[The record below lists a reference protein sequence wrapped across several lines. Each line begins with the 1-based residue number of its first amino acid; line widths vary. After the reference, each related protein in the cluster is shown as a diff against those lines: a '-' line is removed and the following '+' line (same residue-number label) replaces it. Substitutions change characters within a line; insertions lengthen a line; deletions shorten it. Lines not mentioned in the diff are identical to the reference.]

1 MKIKPSNKI
10 IIIFTITVIIIGII
24 FFPILPRL
32 LNYPPDSINNE
43 FQRNIDLGILY
54 TEQYILIIFLCFLI
68 GLIAIKLSTK
78 ILDINEDKDFS
89 KYNKDNTKIIGK
101 IFNLPYK
108 IYLIHLLIPSIAIIS
123 LYAISEGSI
132 NIGTL
137 KIALLIVTIETL
149 IALVV
154 FIYCKNLISKILERN
169 NINEKYINKFSSLK
183 TKIFI
188 IILPMILV
196 ALVFTSLLGY
206 SRIVEEKSQY
216 MYLSNEMILEENFT
230 KKDYTLN
237 EVETILENIKLL
249 QDNDTQFIIY
259 EDGDYTTLNKKNLG
273 NFFIKYTLQKSE
285 NQRNRTYETYGIDIQ
300 GAVKQ
305 INIDGSKAYIGI
317 AFNIVTDSTLIYFL
331 VGIVILFLIN
341 CIVLYYIAKSL
352 ADDTRKVSE
361 ALNNIVKNKNKK
373 QKKHL
378 PITSNDEIAQLV
390 IAFNKIQDITDNYIE
405 EIENN
410 QYVMQRQ
417 AQFSIL
423 GEFAGGIAHDL
434 NSPLSAMQL
443 DIGMLKDDILPS
455 KIQAEPEIKEILQD
469 VLNNIDKSIEKMS
482 KTIAGVR
489 NQIRSTAD
497 TEKERFS
504 FVELIEGIEIL
515 FGSLLRKNNC
525 QLIYDKSKD
534 YYLYGEKNKLDR
546 VIGNVIKNSIDAY
559 IEKEKKGKIEV
570 SISKNDKEYII
581 KIADE
586 AGGIPNEIKDTL
598 FKEMKTTKGENGT
611 GFGLYYSNT
620 IIESSFKGTITFE
633 TKENVGTTFYI
644 NLPLKYNNKEEN

>member
-206 SRIVEEKSQY
+206 SRIIEEKSQY

-249 QDNDTQFIIY
+249 QDDDTQFIIY
-259 EDGDYTTLNKKNLG
+259 EDGDYTTLNKKNLSD
-273 NFFIKYTLQKSE
+273 FFIKYTLQKSE

-378 PITSNDEIAQLV
+378 PITSNDEIAQLI

-598 FKEMKTTKGENGT
+598 FKEMRTTKGENGT

>member
-249 QDNDTQFIIY
+249 QDDDTQFIIY
-259 EDGDYTTLNKKNLG
+259 EDGDYTTLNKKNLSD
-273 NFFIKYTLQKSE
+273 FFIKYTLQKSE

-546 VIGNVIKNSIDAY
+546 VIGNVIKNSIDVY

-598 FKEMKTTKGENGT
+598 FKEMRTTKGENGT

>member
-249 QDNDTQFIIY
+249 QDDDTQFIIY
-259 EDGDYTTLNKKNLG
+259 EDGDYTTLNKKNLSD
-273 NFFIKYTLQKSE
+273 FFIKYTLQKSE

-515 FGSLLRKNNC
+515 FGSLLKKNNC

-598 FKEMKTTKGENGT
+598 FKEMRTTKGENGT

>member
-154 FIYCKNLISKILERN
+154 FVYCKNLISKILERN

-249 QDNDTQFIIY
+249 QDDDTQFIIY
-259 EDGDYTTLNKKNLG
+259 EDGDYTTLNKKNLSD
-273 NFFIKYTLQKSE
+273 FFIKYTLQKSE

-598 FKEMKTTKGENGT
+598 FKEMRTTKGENGT

>member
-43 FQRNIDLGILY
+43 FQRNIDFGILY

-249 QDNDTQFIIY
+249 QDDDTQFIIY
-259 EDGDYTTLNKKNLG
+259 EDGDYTTLNKKNLSD
-273 NFFIKYTLQKSE
+273 FFIKYTLQKSE

-361 ALNNIVKNKNKK
+361 ALKNIVKNKNKK

-598 FKEMKTTKGENGT
+598 FKEMRTTKGENGT

>member
-89 KYNKDNTKIIGK
+89 KYNKDYTKIIGK

-249 QDNDTQFIIY
+249 QDDDTQFIIY
-259 EDGDYTTLNKKNLG
+259 EDGDYTTLNKKNLSD
-273 NFFIKYTLQKSE
+273 FFIKYTLQKSE

-598 FKEMKTTKGENGT
+598 FKEMRTTKGENGT

>member
-259 EDGDYTTLNKKNLG
+259 ENGDYTTLNKKNLS

-285 NQRNRTYETYGIDIQ
+285 SQGNRTYETYGIDIQ

-317 AFNIVTDSTLIYFL
+317 AFNIVTASTLIYFL

>member
-196 ALVFTSLLGY
+196 ALIFTSLLGY

-259 EDGDYTTLNKKNLG
+259 EDGDYTTLNKKNLS

>member
-249 QDNDTQFIIY
+249 QDDDTQFIIY
-259 EDGDYTTLNKKNLG
+259 EDGDYTTLNKKNLSD
-273 NFFIKYTLQKSE
+273 FFIKYTLQKSE

-586 AGGIPNEIKDTL
+586 AGGIPNEVKDTL
-598 FKEMKTTKGENGT
+598 FKEMRTTKGENGT

>member
-149 IALVV
+149 ITLVV

-249 QDNDTQFIIY
+249 QDDDTQFIIY
-259 EDGDYTTLNKKNLG
+259 EDGDYTTLNKKNLSD
-273 NFFIKYTLQKSE
+273 FFIKYTLQKSE

-598 FKEMKTTKGENGT
+598 FKEMRTTKGENGT

>member
-1 MKIKPSNKI
+1 MKVKPSNKI

-24 FFPILPRL
+24 FFNILPRL

-78 ILDINEDKDFS
+78 ILDKNENSDFS
-89 KYNKDNTKIIGK
+89 KYEKDNTKTIGK

-154 FIYCKNLISKILERN
+154 FIYCKNLISKILEKN

-216 MYLSNEMILEENFT
+216 MYLSNEMILEENFI

-237 EVETILENIKLL
+237 EVESIFKEMKLL
-249 QDNDTQFIIY
+249 QNDDTQFIIY
-259 EDGDYTTLNKKNLG
+259 ENENYKTFNKTKLS
-273 NFFIKYTLQKSE
+273 NFFIKYTL
-285 NQRNRTYETYGIDIQ
+285 NQSNEHGNRTYETYGIDMQ

-305 INIDGSKAYIGI
+305 INIDGRKAYIGI
-317 AFNIVTDSTLIYFL
+317 AFNIVTASTLIYFF
-331 VGIVILFLIN
+331 VGIIILFLIN

-361 ALNNIVKNKNKK
+361 ALDNIVKNKNKK

-455 KIQAEPEIKEILQD
+455 KIQAEPEVKEILQD

-489 NQIRSTAD
+489 NQIRATAD
-497 TEKERFS
+497 TEKESFS

-534 YYLYGEKNKLDR
+534 FYLYGEKNKLDR
-546 VIGNVIKNSIDAY
+546 VIGNIIKNSIDAY
-559 IEKEKKGKIEV
+559 VQKGKKGKIEV
-570 SISKNDKEYII
+570 SINKDNQMYII
-581 KIADE
+581 EISDK
-586 AGGIPNEIKDTL
+586 AGGISPEVKNTL
-598 FKEMKTTKGENGT
+598 FREMKTTKGENGT

-633 TKENVGTTFYI
+633 TEENEGTTFYI

>member
-78 ILDINEDKDFS
+78 ILDINEDKEFS
-89 KYNKDNTKIIGK
+89 KYNKDNTKKIGK

-108 IYLIHLLIPSIAIIS
+108 IYLIHLLIPSVAIIS
-123 LYAISEGSI
+123 LYSISEGSI

-259 EDGDYTTLNKKNLG
+259 ENGDYTTLNKKNLS

-285 NQRNRTYETYGIDIQ
+285 SQGNRTYETYGIDMQ

-317 AFNIVTDSTLIYFL
+317 AFNIVTASTLIYFL

-546 VIGNVIKNSIDAY
+546 VIGNIIKNSIDAY

>member
-108 IYLIHLLIPSIAIIS
+108 IYLIHLLIPSVAIIS

-259 EDGDYTTLNKKNLG
+259 EDGDYTTLNKKNLS

-515 FGSLLRKNNC
+515 FGSLLKKNNC

>member
-249 QDNDTQFIIY
+249 QDDDTQFIIY
-259 EDGDYTTLNKKNLG
+259 EDGDYTTLNKKNLSD
-273 NFFIKYTLQKSE
+273 FFIKYTLQKSE

-361 ALNNIVKNKNKK
+361 ALNNIVKNKK

-598 FKEMKTTKGENGT
+598 FKEMRTTKGENGT

>member
-249 QDNDTQFIIY
+249 QDDDTQFIIY
-259 EDGDYTTLNKKNLG
+259 EDGDYTTLNKKNLSD
-273 NFFIKYTLQKSE
+273 FFIKYTLQKSE

-378 PITSNDEIAQLV
+378 PINSNDEIAQLV

-598 FKEMKTTKGENGT
+598 FKEMRTTKGENGT

>member
-24 FFPILPRL
+24 FFPILSRL

-249 QDNDTQFIIY
+249 QDDDTQFIIY
-259 EDGDYTTLNKKNLG
+259 EDGDYTTLNKKNLSD
-273 NFFIKYTLQKSE
+273 FFIKYTLQKSE

-598 FKEMKTTKGENGT
+598 FKEMRTTKGENGT

>member
-149 IALVV
+149 IELVV

-249 QDNDTQFIIY
+249 QDDDTQFIIY
-259 EDGDYTTLNKKNLG
+259 EDGDYTTLNKKNLSD
-273 NFFIKYTLQKSE
+273 FFIKYTLQKSE

-331 VGIVILFLIN
+331 VEIVILFLIN

-598 FKEMKTTKGENGT
+598 FKEMRTTKGENGT

>member
-249 QDNDTQFIIY
+249 QDDDTQFIIY
-259 EDGDYTTLNKKNLG
+259 EDGDYTTLNKKNLSD
-273 NFFIKYTLQKSE
+273 FFIKYTLQKSE

-489 NQIRSTAD
+489 KQIRSTAD

-598 FKEMKTTKGENGT
+598 FKEMRTTKGENGT

>member
-249 QDNDTQFIIY
+249 QDDDTQFIIY
-259 EDGDYTTLNKKNLG
+259 EDGDYTTLNKKNLSD
-273 NFFIKYTLQKSE
+273 FFVKYTLQKSE

-598 FKEMKTTKGENGT
+598 FKEMRTTKGENGT

>member
-188 IILPMILV
+188 IILPIILV

-259 EDGDYTTLNKKNLG
+259 EDGDYTTLNKKNLS

>member
-108 IYLIHLLIPSIAIIS
+108 IYLIHLLIPSVAIIS

-259 EDGDYTTLNKKNLG
+259 EDGDYTTLNKKNLS

>member
-249 QDNDTQFIIY
+249 QDDDTQFIIY
-259 EDGDYTTLNKKNLG
+259 EDGDYTTLNKKNLSD
-273 NFFIKYTLQKSE
+273 FFIKYTLQKSE

-352 ADDTRKVSE
+352 ADDTRKESE

-598 FKEMKTTKGENGT
+598 FKEMRTTKGENGT

>member
-249 QDNDTQFIIY
+249 QDDDTQFIIY
-259 EDGDYTTLNKKNLG
+259 EDGDYTTLNKKNLSD
-273 NFFIKYTLQKSE
+273 FFIKYTLQKSE
-285 NQRNRTYETYGIDIQ
+285 NQRNRIYETYGIDIQ

-598 FKEMKTTKGENGT
+598 FKEMRTTKGENGT

>member
-249 QDNDTQFIIY
+249 QDDDTQFIIY
-259 EDGDYTTLNKKNLG
+259 EDGDYTTLNKKNLSD
-273 NFFIKYTLQKSE
+273 FFIKYTLQKSE

-598 FKEMKTTKGENGT
+598 FKKMRTTKGENGT

>member
-230 KKDYTLN
+230 KRDYTLN

-259 EDGDYTTLNKKNLG
+259 EDGDYTTLNKKNLS

>member
-249 QDNDTQFIIY
+249 QDDDTQFIIY
-259 EDGDYTTLNKKNLG
+259 EDGDYTTLNKKNLSD
-273 NFFIKYTLQKSE
+273 FFIKYTLQKSE
-285 NQRNRTYETYGIDIQ
+285 NQRNRTYETYGKDIQ

-598 FKEMKTTKGENGT
+598 FKEMRTTKGENGT

>member
-259 EDGDYTTLNKKNLG
+259 EDGDYTTLNKKNLS

-455 KIQAEPEIKEILQD
+455 KIQAEPEIKEILQE

>member
-154 FIYCKNLISKILERN
+154 FIYCKNLISKISERN

-259 EDGDYTTLNKKNLG
+259 EDGDYTTLNKKNLS

-586 AGGIPNEIKDTL
+586 AGGIPNKIKDTL

>member
-249 QDNDTQFIIY
+249 QDDDTQFIIY
-259 EDGDYTTLNKKNLG
+259 GDGDYTTLNKKNLSD
-273 NFFIKYTLQKSE
+273 FFIKYTLQKSE

-598 FKEMKTTKGENGT
+598 FKEMRTTKGENGT

>member
-1 MKIKPSNKI
+1 MKVKPSNKI

-24 FFPILPRL
+24 FFNILPRL

-78 ILDINEDKDFS
+78 ILDKNENSDFS
-89 KYNKDNTKIIGK
+89 KYEKDNTKTIGK

-154 FIYCKNLISKILERN
+154 FIYCKNLISKILEKN

-216 MYLSNEMILEENFT
+216 MYLSNEMILEENFI

-237 EVETILENIKLL
+237 EVESIFKEMKLL
-249 QDNDTQFIIY
+249 QNDDTQFIIY
-259 EDGDYTTLNKKNLG
+259 ENENYKTFNKTKLS
-273 NFFIKYTLQKSE
+273 NFFIKYTL
-285 NQRNRTYETYGIDIQ
+285 NQSNEHGNRTYETYGIDMQ

-305 INIDGSKAYIGI
+305 INIDGRKAYIGI
-317 AFNIVTDSTLIYFL
+317 AFNIVTDSTLIYFF
-331 VGIVILFLIN
+331 VGIIILFLIN

-361 ALNNIVKNKNKK
+361 ALDNIVKNKNKK

-455 KIQAEPEIKEILQD
+455 KIQAEPEVKEILQD

-489 NQIRSTAD
+489 NQIRATAD
-497 TEKERFS
+497 TEKESFS

-534 YYLYGEKNKLDR
+534 FYLYGEKNKLDR
-546 VIGNVIKNSIDAY
+546 VIGNIIKNSIDAY
-559 IEKEKKGKIEV
+559 VQKGKKGKIEV
-570 SISKNDKEYII
+570 SINKDNQMYII
-581 KIADE
+581 EISDK
-586 AGGIPNEIKDTL
+586 AGGISPEVKNTL
-598 FKEMKTTKGENGT
+598 FREMKTTKGENGT

-633 TKENVGTTFYI
+633 TEENEGTTFYI

>member
-249 QDNDTQFIIY
+249 QDDDTQFIIY
-259 EDGDYTTLNKKNLG
+259 EDGDYTTLNKKNLSD
-273 NFFIKYTLQKSE
+273 FFIKYTLQKSE

-525 QLIYDKSKD
+525 QLIYDNSKD

-598 FKEMKTTKGENGT
+598 FKEMRTTKGENGT

>member
-249 QDNDTQFIIY
+249 QDDDTQFIIY
-259 EDGDYTTLNKKNLG
+259 EDGDYTTLNKKNLSD
-273 NFFIKYTLQKSE
+273 FFIKYTLQKSE

-515 FGSLLRKNNC
+515 FGSLLIKNNC

-598 FKEMKTTKGENGT
+598 FKEMRTTKGENGT

>member
-249 QDNDTQFIIY
+249 QDDDTQFIIY
-259 EDGDYTTLNKKNLG
+259 EDGDYTTLNKKNLSD
-273 NFFIKYTLQKSE
+273 FFIKYTLQKSE

-305 INIDGSKAYIGI
+305 INIDGSEAYIGI

-598 FKEMKTTKGENGT
+598 FKEMRTTKGENGT

>member
-249 QDNDTQFIIY
+249 QDDDTQFIIY
-259 EDGDYTTLNKKNLG
+259 EDGDYTTLNKK
-273 NFFIKYTLQKSE
+273 I
-285 NQRNRTYETYGIDIQ
+285 
-300 GAVKQ
+300 
-305 INIDGSKAYIGI
+305 
-317 AFNIVTDSTLIYFL
+317 
-331 VGIVILFLIN
+331 
-341 CIVLYYIAKSL
+341 
-352 ADDTRKVSE
+352 
-361 ALNNIVKNKNKK
+361 
-373 QKKHL
+373 
-378 PITSNDEIAQLV
+378 
-390 IAFNKIQDITDNYIE
+390 
-405 EIENN
+405 
-410 QYVMQRQ
+410 
-417 AQFSIL
+417 
-423 GEFAGGIAHDL
+423 
-434 NSPLSAMQL
+434 
-443 DIGMLKDDILPS
+443 
-455 KIQAEPEIKEILQD
+455 
-469 VLNNIDKSIEKMS
+469 
-482 KTIAGVR
+482 
-489 NQIRSTAD
+489 
-497 TEKERFS
+497 
-504 FVELIEGIEIL
+504 
-515 FGSLLRKNNC
+515 
-525 QLIYDKSKD
+525 
-534 YYLYGEKNKLDR
+534 
-546 VIGNVIKNSIDAY
+546 
-559 IEKEKKGKIEV
+559 
-570 SISKNDKEYII
+570 
-581 KIADE
+581 
-586 AGGIPNEIKDTL
+586 
-598 FKEMKTTKGENGT
+598 
-611 GFGLYYSNT
+611 
-620 IIESSFKGTITFE
+620 
-633 TKENVGTTFYI
+633 
-644 NLPLKYNNKEEN
+644 